1 MTLMLPSPT
10 LAMLALSENIEALT
24 LPLPQVPCPVV
35 HHFGPGVY
43 MREIQLAADT
53 FVVGRNHR
61 QPHMNVML
69 KGKLQLVDE
78 NGETRILTAPQMYTS
93 QGGRKCA
100 YVLDDTVWLNVLATD
115 LVDIETI
122 EAWMF
127 DDSVTV
133 SDHYARTFD
142 IHRALRQPERDD
154 FAAFCAAF
162 EAETGVDEAGI
173 REASERADNCIPF
186 GDDVKH
192 LVVRTSPIEG
202 KGLFCTIP
210 VDEGAFMAMAR
221 IGDKRTPAGRFVNH
235 SHNPN
240 AYFALDANGGIC
252 LIARRRI
259 AGCVGGD
266 CGEEITVDY
275 RQAVSLSGVFVGGSA
290 CPAR

>member
-1 MTLMLPSPT
+1 MLPQQ
-10 LAMLALSENIEALT
+10 LAMLALSSDIESAT

-43 MREIQLAADT
+43 MREIQLSADT

-61 QPHMNVML
+61 QPHMNIML

-78 NGETRILTAPQMYTS
+78 NGATRILEAPQMYTS

-100 YVLDDTVWLNVLATD
+100 YVLEDTVWLNVLATD
-115 LVDIETI
+115 LVDVEAI

-127 DDSVTV
+127 DDSTVV

-142 IHRALRQPERDD
+142 IHRALRQTERDD
-154 FAAFCAAF
+154 FAAFVAASPWT
-162 EAETGVDEAGI
+162 ADEV
-173 REASERADNCIPF
+173 RDMSERADNCVPF

-202 KGLFCTIP
+202 KGLFCSIP
-210 VDEGAFMAMAR
+210 VEEGAFMAMAR
-221 IGDKRTPAGRFVNH
+221 VGDKRTPAGRYVNH

-240 AYFALDANGGIC
+240 AYFALDEKGDIC
-252 LIARRRI
+252 LFARRRI

-275 RQAVSLSGVFVGGSA
+275 RQAVSLSGVNVGGSA
-290 CPAR
+290 CPER

>member
-1 MTLMLPSPT
+1 MTLMLPPPT

-24 LPLPQVPCPVV
+24 LPLPQVACPVV

-43 MREIQLAADT
+43 MREIQLSADT

-100 YVLDDTVWLNVLATD
+100 YVLEDTVWLNVLATD
-115 LVDIETI
+115 LVDVEVIES
-122 EAWMF
+122 WMF
-127 DDSVTV
+127 DDSATV

-154 FAAFCAAF
+154 FAACGQEWPAMPVVAA
-162 EAETGVDEAGI
+162 AASGV
-173 REASERADNCIPF
+173 F
-186 GDDVKH
+186 
-192 LVVRTSPIEG
+192 VVRTSPIHG
-202 KGLFCTIP
+202 SGVFSTTGAA
-210 VDEGAFMAMAR
+210 EGASMGLVALPDGVTAMGAK
-221 IGDKRTPAGRFVNH
+221 INH
-235 SHNPN
+235 SHNSN
-240 AYFALDANGGIC
+240 AHFALDANGAIC
-252 LIARRRI
+252 LVARRRI

-266 CGEEITVDY
+266 HGEEITVDY
-275 RQAVSLSGVFVGGSA
+275 RQAVPLLRGLA
-290 CPAR
+290 CLV